1 MSSRVGFLTAKPTK
15 NKSKKDKYSVRDV
28 IVQKS
33 IRP

>member
-1 MSSRVGFLTAKPTK
+1 MNLRVGFLIVKPTK
-15 NKSKKDKYSVRDV
+15 NKSKKDKCSVRDV